1 MAMTEDE
8 KLQRIIA
15 EQRHKDLVGI
25 LQKIADTNDRDLLE
39 RLLGVM
45 EKNGADIAAFADGLK
60 NMPAPKVE
68 LNQKELISSLTEL
81 GGKIMDGQQQLLG
94 ALGTLIEMQA
104 QPKEWDFKVEKEF
117 GRITKVKAI
126 QIK

>member
-1 MAMTEDE
+1 MTEDE
-8 KLQRIIA
+8 KIQRIVA
-15 EQRHKDLVGI
+15 ERRHKDLVDV
-25 LQKIADTNDRDLLE
+25 LKKIADTNDRDLLE
-39 RLLGVM
+39 RLLVVM
-45 EKNGADIAAFADGLK
+45 EKNGQDIASFAEGLK

-94 ALGTLIEMQA
+94 ALSTLIEMQV

-126 QIK
+126 QVR

>member
-1 MAMTEDE
+1 MAITEDE

-15 EQRHKDLVGI
+15 EQRHKDLLDV
-25 LQKIADTNDRDLLE
+25 LKKVAESNDRDLLE

-45 EKNGADIAAFADGLK
+45 EKNGQDIASFAEGLK

-81 GGKIMDGQQQLLG
+81 GEKIMGGQQQLLG

-126 QIK
+126 QVR

>member
-1 MAMTEDE
+1 MSEDL

-15 EQRHKDLVGI
+15 EQRHKELAGI

-39 RLLGVM
+39 RLIVVM
-45 EKNGADIAAFADGLK
+45 EKNGDGIASFAEGLK
-60 NMPAPKVE
+60 NMPPPKVE

-81 GGKIMDGQQQLLG
+81 GEKIMGGQQDLLG

>member
-1 MAMTEDE
+1 MTEDE
-8 KLQRIIA
+8 KIQRIVA
-15 EQRHKDLVGI
+15 ERRHKDLVDV
-25 LQKIADTNDRDLLE
+25 LKKIADTNDRDLLE

-45 EKNGADIAAFADGLK
+45 EKNGQDIASFAEGLK

-94 ALGTLIEMQA
+94 ALSTLIEMQV

-126 QIK
+126 QVR

>member
-1 MAMTEDE
+1 MSEDL

-15 EQRHKDLVGI
+15 EQRHKDLAGI

-39 RLLGVM
+39 RLIVVM
-45 EKNGADIAAFADGLK
+45 EKNGDDIAAFADGLK

-81 GGKIMDGQQQLLG
+81 GEKIMGGQQDLLG